1 MSNCGLILGVA
12 GYYKIEAFRADA
24 DGNEIPGSRR
34 VAADWFP
41 NLITNA
47 GLNACLANNTTDFI
61 QTCQVGSGSTT
72 PAFTDTALVAMVAS
86 SSTEQA
92 HLVGFSSSAPYYG
105 WRRLTVRFATGVA
118 AGNLSEVGM
127 FGGSLMYSRA
137 LIVDGGGSP
146 TTITV
151 LSDEILDVT
160 YEVRSYVPTADA
172 VFTVGGYTFTVR
184 AAGAGSVAWC
194 GQSPSAGDIAKGW
207 RTMAYYSYPATSTIG
222 AITGKPSGASGTVV
236 NLIDVWTGT
245 PSGGSN
251 TFRVSLSVAQGN
263 VTGGIGAFT
272 IGDGGAGIDCGW
284 MFQVGCSPVLPKD
297 ATKTMKLDF
306 TLTVARVTP

>member
-1 MSNCGLILGVA
+1 MSNCELTLGLA

-24 DGNEIPGSRR
+24 DGVEIPGTRR

-47 GLNACLANNTTDFI
+47 GLNACLANTITDFI

-86 SSTEQA
+86 SNTEQT
-92 HLVGFSSSAPYYG
+92 HTLGFSSSAPYYG
-105 WRRLTVRFATGVA
+105 WRRRTVRFATGVA

-127 FGGSLMYSRA
+127 FGGSLMFSRA

-146 TTITV
+146 TTIVV

-184 AAGAGSVAWC
+184 AAAAGTIAWC

-207 RTMAYYSYPATSTIG
+207 GQMTYYSYPATSTIG
-222 AITGKPSGASGTVV
+222 AITGTPSGAIGTAV
-236 NLIDVWTGT
+236 NLNNPWTGT
-245 PSGGSN
+245 ASGGSN
-251 TFRVSLSVAQGN
+251 TFQLSLSVAQGN
-263 VTGGIGAFT
+263 VAGGIGAFT
-272 IGDGGAGIDCGW
+272 IGDGGSGIDCAW

-297 ATKTMKLDF
+297 ATKTMKIDF